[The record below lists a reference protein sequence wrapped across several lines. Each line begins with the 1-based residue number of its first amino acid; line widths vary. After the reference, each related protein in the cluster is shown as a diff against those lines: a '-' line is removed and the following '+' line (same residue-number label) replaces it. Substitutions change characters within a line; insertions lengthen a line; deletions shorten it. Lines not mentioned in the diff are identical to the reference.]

1 MANVLLVDDS
11 RDVVETLTI
20 ALEQDGHTVHR
31 AYDGAEGLLEAAHFA
46 PHVAILDIGL
56 PKVDG
61 IELARALRQMHGPKL
76 TLIACTGADDAT
88 LQRAVEA
95 GFDHVF
101 RKPTRIEM
109 LLDAVRTGGSTAA

>member
-11 RDVVETLTI
+11 RDVVETFAL
-20 ALEQDGHTVHR
+20 ALELEGHTVHC
-31 AYDGAEGLLEAAHFA
+31 AYDGAEGLREATQFA

-61 IELARALRQMHGPKL
+61 IELARALRQMHGAQL
-76 TLIACTGADDAT
+76 TIIACTGADDHT
-88 LQRAVEA
+88 LRRVIDA

-101 RKPTRIEM
+101 RKPTKIQA
-109 LLDAVRTGGSTAA
+109 LLDVVGSCGAKS